1 MVSMDFGIQPSKV
14 VPWEQKEN
22 FLASL
27 TNLYLAKIKQEFNPG
42 NYKVTRWTTPQIINH
57 ITWIL
62 YLLSTAFEV

>member
-14 VPWEQKEN
+14 VPWEQN
-22 FLASL
+22 L
-27 TNLYLAKIKQEFNPG
+27 TNLHLSNNKQEFNFG

-57 ITWIL
+57 MTWIL